1 MSAGE
6 IPGGCE
12 QKDLPGGKIFF
23 VFCSFTTNVFNC
35 TSENQISMLPRHP
48 QHSGPTSLKYGFTN
62 SPLSATNQSSPMVSI
77 SIFNSSFISSGRAS
91 MKSFFNVAV
100 SLEGDEVDATGMERF
115 ARSDAGI
122 VGSVGFGPTVG
133 SIKN

>member
-1 MSAGE
+1 
-6 IPGGCE
+6 
-12 QKDLPGGKIFF
+12 
-23 VFCSFTTNVFNC
+23 
-35 TSENQISMLPRHP
+35 
-48 QHSGPTSLKYGFTN
+48 
-62 SPLSATNQSSPMVSI
+62 
-77 SIFNSSFISSGRAS
+77 